1 MKKCL
6 LLLLL
11 LPMTAVAGFAQE
23 SRMDVSGSLSALIP
37 PFSSGNAVQL
47 HATVGLGGLVSY
59 RYLLT
64 PHSGLEVNYQYAQQV
79 QHYRNPTNNLLIHDR
94 FQEIS
99 GAFVYNFVFKNFNP
113 FLEGGPGGYIFSPIR
128 DQITQTL
135 NASRNTNIGILYG
148 GGIAYELSP
157 SFDIRAE
164 YRGIVVKSPSFGQT
178 NLKTGRYYN
187 ISDPVIGVAYHF

>member
-1 MKKCL
+1 MKKSL

-11 LPMTAVAGFAQE
+11 LPLVGVAGFAQE
-23 SRMDVSGSLSALIP
+23 SRMDVSGSLSAVIP
-37 PFSSGNAVQL
+37 PFASGNAVQL

-64 PHSGLEVNYQYAQQV
+64 PHIGLELNYQYAQQV
-79 QHYRNPTNNLLIHDR
+79 QHYINPTNNLLIHNR

-99 GAFVYNFVFKNFNP
+99 GAVVYNFVFKNFNP
-113 FLEGGPGGYIFSPIR
+113 FVEGGPGGYIFTPIR
-128 DQITQTL
+128 DQTTQTL
-135 NASRNTNIGILYG
+135 NAGQTTNIGILYG
-148 GGIAYELSP
+148 AGIAYELSP

-164 YRGIVVKSPSFGQT
+164 YRGIVVKTPSFGQS
-178 NLKTGRYYN
+178 NLSTGRYYN

>member
-1 MKKCL
+1 MKKSL

-11 LPMTAVAGFAQE
+11 LPIVAVAGFAQE
-23 SRMDVSGSLSALIP
+23 SRMDVSGSLSAVIP
-37 PFSSGNAVQL
+37 PYVNGNAVQL

-64 PHSGLEVNYQYAQQV
+64 PHIGLELNYQYAQQV
-79 QHYRNPTNNLLIHDR
+79 QHYRNPTNNLLIHNR

-99 GAFVYNFVFKNFNP
+99 GALVYNFVFKNLNP
-113 FLEGGPGGYIFSPIR
+113 FLEGGPGGYIFGPIQ
-128 DQITQTL
+128 DQTTQTL
-135 NASRNTNIGILYG
+135 NASRSTNIGILYG

-157 SFDIRAE
+157 SWDIRAE

-178 NLKTGRYYN
+178 NLKTNRYYN
-187 ISDPVIGVAYHF
+187 IFDPVIGVAYHF